1 MFMHVPVISTSGEM
15 FMKLMV
21 NIARVLIL
29 IAEMDSAG
37 SNYPGAVPRWCL
49 ATARPSIIE
58 QPRRHFRGWSKV
70 TKRLTRVKERV

>member
-1 MFMHVPVISTSGEM
+1 MHIPVISNSGEM

-37 SNYPGAVPRWCL
+37 SNYPGQRPQCPGGALLLLGPILLSKHDDILEVGQIGPR
-49 ATARPSIIE
+49 
-58 QPRRHFRGWSKV
+58 G
-70 TKRLTRVKERV
+70 